1 MWETRI
7 YLVYKSPTVDRP
19 YNMLFEHFVRQA
31 ETEGTVYSVPSFLTA
46 LTRNKINMLNYYARA
61 GLVKDGQIIKELRY

>member
-19 YNMLFEHFVRQA
+19 YDMFFEHFVQLA

-46 LTRNKINMLNYYARA
+46 LSHNKINTDYYHMRC
-61 GLVKDGQIIKELRY
+61 GLVKDGKLIKEIRR